1 MLNGASTLCLKEII
15 IIIIIIETIMTII
28 LKIKIK
34 ITIIMTI
41 IIIIIIIINN
51 VRKCRLLLATPVFPS
66 LPKLKTCH
74 ML

>member
-1 MLNGASTLCLKEII
+1 
-15 IIIIIIETIMTII
+15 MTII

-41 IIIIIIIINN
+41 IIIIIINN
-51 VRKCRLLLATPVFPS
+51 VCKCRLLLATPVFPS

>member
-1 MLNGASTLCLKEII
+1 MLNEASTLCLKEII
-15 IIIIIIETIMTII
+15 IVIIETIMTII
-28 LKIKIK
+28 LKTTVK
-34 ITIIMTI
+34 ITIIMT
-41 IIIIIIIINN
+41 IIIIIIINN

>member
-1 MLNGASTLCLKEII
+1 MLNEASTLCLKE

-28 LKIKIK
+28 LKIKI
-34 ITIIMTI
+34 I
-41 IIIIIIIINN
+41 IIIIIIKVNN
-51 VRKCRLLLATPVFPS
+51 VRKCRLLLATPVFPC

>member
-1 MLNGASTLCLKEII
+1 MLNEASTLCLKEII
-15 IIIIIIETIMTII
+15 IIIIVIETIMTII
-28 LKIKIK
+28 LKITVK
-34 ITIIMTI
+34 ITIIMT
-41 IIIIIIIINN
+41 IIIIIINN

>member
-1 MLNGASTLCLKEII
+1 MLNEASTLCLKE

-28 LKIKIK
+28 LKIKI
-34 ITIIMTI
+34 I
-41 IIIIIIIINN
+41 IIIIIIIIIKVNN
-51 VRKCRLLLATPVFPS
+51 VRKCRLLLATPVFPC